1 MSKFTLTDYAIFSA
15 VFLQTQ
21 NLQAE
26 VIHVDIEPDVVL
38 DDDGELYLLD
48 FDQDGNN
55 DFRFVHDQGGYAPDY
70 GSVNFY
76 FDRVFAGVVNY
87 NNWIAGTYFTEG
99 SVMYSSFMTYRPYMI
114 PFAYPIGVMLSF
126 QDGYAQLAAEFVV
139 DSAGEFYNE
148 EGKWGAGGEA
158 FFGIRTKRDEHYYYG
173 WIRATVADSA
183 KSITLHDYAYE
194 TIADKTIIAG
204 DSLGTMSVSTS
215 SLQPININ
223 CNGTTLFIQTNESY
237 NINQTE
243 LIIYDLSGKQVFS
256 KQLSAGNQLIQLPLQ
271 TGIYIATCNYNGDII
286 SKTISIL

>member
-1 MSKFTLTDYAIFSA
+1 
-15 VFLQTQ
+15 
-21 NLQAE
+21 
-26 VIHVDIEPDVVL
+26 
-38 DDDGELYLLD
+38 
-48 FDQDGNN
+48 
-55 DFRFVHDQGGYAPDY
+55 
-70 GSVNFY
+70 
-76 FDRVFAGVVNY
+76 
-87 NNWIAGTYFTEG
+87 
-99 SVMYSSFMTYRPYMI
+99 MTKRPYMI

-215 SLQPININ
+215 SLQPINIT
-223 CNGTTLFIQTNESY
+223 CNGTTLFIQTNASY
-237 NINQTE
+237 NIN
-243 LIIYDLSGKQVFS
+243 LG
-256 KQLSAGNQLIQLPLQ
+256 QLSPFVTSISRDLHCWQMSITVVPTGAWRSFSINISPKSGILRDLRVNKTETFRQL
-271 TGIYIATCNYNGDII
+271 
-286 SKTISIL
+286 